1 MAATTDIKKRELS
14 ELSTGKVGFV
24 EEHGLW
30 SEAQREAAERVLAQV
45 QERGLETVRVAF
57 GDVHGIV
64 RGKTL
69 SIRAFEG
76 ALRNG
81 MDSSPGPFIFDTA
94 LDVVFDPF
102 EAGGGF
108 GLDEM
113 TGAGD
118 FVLVPDPLTFRVLP
132 WAPDTGW
139 ILADEYFKTGQPI
152 PFSGRL
158 LLKRLLAD
166 LRARGLEYVAG
177 IEVEWYLT
185 RIVDARLT
193 ADAIG
198 GFGQPGSPPE
208 VAPVNLGYQFN
219 IELFND
225 QLDDI
230 LRVLRHTLLALGMP
244 LRTTEHESGP
254 GQLEFTFEPMP
265 GLDAADMMLLFRSAT
280 KQVCWRHG
288 YHASFMCCPKL
299 QGFDASG
306 WHLHQSLF
314 TDDGATNAFM
324 STDPNAVVS
333 DMARHFTG
341 GLIEHAAAASVF
353 STPTVNGYKR
363 LSERFVLSP
372 DRAVWSVDN
381 RGTFVRVLGEPG
393 EPSTHLENRIGE
405 PAANPYL
412 YMAAQIIAGL
422 DGIDR
427 QLDPGDPT
435 DDPHNATKPV
445 LPTSLRDAVEALK
458 ADPLFAERAGAN
470 MVDFVVRLK
479 EHELERYE
487 QAIADLPEA
496 EHREVVTDWEHTE
509 YFRVF

>member
-1 MAATTDIKKRELS
+1 MAAATTDTTIDFQA
-14 ELSTGKVGFV
+14 LSTGKVGFI
-24 EEHGLW
+24 EEHNLW
-30 SEAQREAAERVLAQV
+30 SPEQRDAAERVLADV
-45 QERGLETVRVAF
+45 RDRGLETVRVAF

-64 RGKTL
+64 RGKSL
-69 SIRAFEG
+69 SVRAFES
-76 ALRNG
+76 AMRNG

-102 EAGGGF
+102 EPGGGF
-108 GLDEM
+108 GLEEM
-113 TGAGD
+113 IGAGD

-139 ILADEYFKTGQPI
+139 LLADEYFKTGAPI

-158 LLKRLLAD
+158 LLKRLLGE

-177 IEVEWYLT
+177 IEVEWYLLK
-185 RIVDARLT
+185 VLDPVLAVE
-193 ADAIG
+193 AVG
-198 GFGQPGSPPE
+198 GFGQPGAPPE

-254 GQLEFTFEPMP
+254 GQLEFTFEPLP
-265 GLDAADMMLLFRSAT
+265 GLDAADMMLLFRSAA

-288 YHASFMCCPKL
+288 YHASFMCCPGL

-314 TDDGATNAFM
+314 TIEGGANAFM
-324 STDPNAVVS
+324 STGPEVVS
-333 DMARHFTG
+333 DLARHYAG
-341 GLIEHAAAASVF
+341 GLIEHARAASVF
-353 STPTVNGYKR
+353 TVPTINGYKR
-363 LSERFVLSP
+363 LSERFSLSP

-381 RGTFVRVLGEPG
+381 RGTFIRVLGEPG
-393 EPSTHLENRIGE
+393 ELSTHLENRVGE

-412 YMAAQIIAGL
+412 YMASQIIAGL

-427 QLDPGDPT
+427 KLEPEPLT
-435 DDPHNATKPV
+435 DDPHAHDRPA
-445 LPTSLRDAVEALK
+445 LPTSLREAVDALK
-458 ADPLFAERAGAN
+458 ADALFAERAGRA
-470 MVDFVVRLK
+470 MIDFVVTLK
-479 EHELERYE
+479 EHELARYE
-487 QAIADLPEA
+487 SAIADLPEEA
-496 EHREVVTDWEHTE
+496 HRDVVTDWEHRE
-509 YFRVF
+509 YFRTF